1 MYVFPKRS
9 LLRRWETNKS
19 CYKRWL
25 QVFQLGHLF
34 ENSKFQYIH
43 TKYWS
48 VSLFVSNSLKS
59 TEVLPSHANTNTKIK
74 IILGMYNKYYKLTTF
89 LAAALTSEAPPA
101 SGPLWNLKQI
111 KLGKKI
117 VDFASA
123 HIPNCSNRVIP
134 WLGEHIEFVG
144 TRLSRYWVYTHQLSS
159 GCAHTGH
166 LWN

>member
-1 MYVFPKRS
+1 M
-9 LLRRWETNKS
+9 
-19 CYKRWL
+19 
-25 QVFQLGHLF
+25 FQLGHLF

-101 SGPLWNLKQI
+101 SGPL
-111 KLGKKI
+111 
-117 VDFASA
+117 
-123 HIPNCSNRVIP
+123 
-134 WLGEHIEFVG
+134 
-144 TRLSRYWVYTHQLSS
+144 
-159 GCAHTGH
+159 
-166 LWN
+166 